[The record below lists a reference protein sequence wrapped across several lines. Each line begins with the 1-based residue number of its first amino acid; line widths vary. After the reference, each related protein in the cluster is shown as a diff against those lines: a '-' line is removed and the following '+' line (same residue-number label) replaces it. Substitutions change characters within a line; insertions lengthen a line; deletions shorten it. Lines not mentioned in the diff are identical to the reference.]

1 MCGAV
6 DTLPTCLSFLSSFH
20 LNSPGFALPCIVV
33 PKGLLARLY
42 ILSNVLCVNSV
53 AVRSDSYM
61 TVAQWTRER
70 SSPTSVIWVRVPA
83 LARLLLI
90 FFSSA
95 NFFPGTP
102 VFPLS
107 QKLTF
112 PSSSSIW
119 KVSSGN

>member
-1 MCGAV
+1 M
-6 DTLPTCLSFLSSFH
+6 LIFSSSFH

-53 AVRSDSYM
+53 AVRSNSYM

-70 SSPTSVIWVRVPA
+70 SSPASVIWVRVPA

-95 NFFPGTP
+95 NFFSGYSGFSPLP
-102 VFPLS
+102 KINIPKFQFDLKSVFR
-107 QKLTF
+107 
-112 PSSSSIW
+112 
-119 KVSSGN
+119 

>member
-20 LNSPGFALPCIVV
+20 LNSPGFAFPCIVV

-53 AVRSDSYM
+53 AVRSNSYM

-95 NFFPGTP
+95 NFFSGYS
-102 VFPLS
+102 VFSPLPEINIPKFQFDLES
-107 QKLTF
+107 VF
-112 PSSSSIW
+112 R
-119 KVSSGN
+119 

>member
-20 LNSPGFALPCIVV
+20 LNSPGFALPCIVA
-33 PKGLLARLY
+33 PKGLLSRLY

-53 AVRSDSYM
+53 AVRSNSYM

-95 NFFPGTP
+95 NFFSGYSDFSPLP
-102 VFPLS
+102 KINILKFQFDLESVFR
-107 QKLTF
+107 
-112 PSSSSIW
+112 
-119 KVSSGN
+119 

>member
-33 PKGLLARLY
+33 PRGLLARLY

-53 AVRSDSYM
+53 AVRSNSYM

-95 NFFPGTP
+95 NFFSGYS
-102 VFPLS
+102 VFSPLPEINIPKFQFDLES
-107 QKLTF
+107 VF
-112 PSSSSIW
+112 R
-119 KVSSGN
+119 

>member
-33 PKGLLARLY
+33 PRGLLARLY

-53 AVRSDSYM
+53 AVRSNSYM

-95 NFFPGTP
+95 NFFSGYS
-102 VFPLS
+102 VFSPL
-107 QKLTF
+107 
-112 PSSSSIW
+112 PEINIP
-119 KVSSGN
+119 KVQFDLESVFR

>member
-20 LNSPGFALPCIVV
+20 LNSPGFPLPCIVV

-42 ILSNVLCVNSV
+42 ILSNVLCVNSG
-53 AVRSDSYM
+53 AVRSNSYM

-70 SSPTSVIWVRVPA
+70 SFSTSVIWVRVAA
-83 LARLLLI
+83 LARLLVI

-95 NFFPGTP
+95 NFFSGYSAFSPLPKINIPKFQFDLGS
-102 VFPLS
+102 VFR
-107 QKLTF
+107 
-112 PSSSSIW
+112 
-119 KVSSGN
+119 

>member
-33 PKGLLARLY
+33 PRGLLARLY

-53 AVRSDSYM
+53 AVRSNSYM

-83 LARLLLI
+83 LATLLLI

-95 NFFPGTP
+95 NFFSGYS
-102 VFPLS
+102 VFSPLPEINIPKFQFDLES
-107 QKLTF
+107 VF
-112 PSSSSIW
+112 R
-119 KVSSGN
+119 

>member
-33 PKGLLARLY
+33 PKELLARLY
-42 ILSNVLCVNSV
+42 ILSNVLCVSSV
-53 AVRSDSYM
+53 AVRSNSYM

-95 NFFPGTP
+95 NFFCGYSGVSPLP
-102 VFPLS
+102 KIDIPKFQFDLESVFR
-107 QKLTF
+107 
-112 PSSSSIW
+112 
-119 KVSSGN
+119 

>member
-33 PKGLLARLY
+33 PRGLVARLY
-42 ILSNVLCVNSV
+42 ILSNVLCVKSV
-53 AVRSDSYM
+53 AVRSNSYM

-95 NFFPGTP
+95 NFFSGYS
-102 VFPLS
+102 VFSPLPEINIPKFQIDLES
-107 QKLTF
+107 VF
-112 PSSSSIW
+112 R
-119 KVSSGN
+119 

>member
-1 MCGAV
+1 MCGVV

-20 LNSPGFALPCIVV
+20 LSSPGFALPCIVV
-33 PKGLLARLY
+33 PKGLLSRLY

-53 AVRSDSYM
+53 AVRSNSYM

-95 NFFPGTP
+95 NFFSGYSGFSPLP
-102 VFPLS
+102 KINISKFQFNLESVFR
-107 QKLTF
+107 
-112 PSSSSIW
+112 
-119 KVSSGN
+119 

>member
-20 LNSPGFALPCIVV
+20 FNSPGFALPCIVV

-53 AVRSDSYM
+53 AVRSNSYM

-95 NFFPGTP
+95 NFFSAYS
-102 VFPLS
+102 VFSPLPEINIPKFQFDLES
-107 QKLTF
+107 VF
-112 PSSSSIW
+112 R
-119 KVSSGN
+119 

>member
-53 AVRSDSYM
+53 AVRSNSYM

-70 SSPTSVIWVRVPA
+70 SSPASVIWVRVPA

-95 NFFPGTP
+95 NFFSGYS
-102 VFPLS
+102 VFSPLPEINIPKFQFDLES
-107 QKLTF
+107 VF
-112 PSSSSIW
+112 R
-119 KVSSGN
+119 

>member
-1 MCGAV
+1 MCGAA

-20 LNSPGFALPCIVV
+20 LNSPGFALPCFVV
-33 PKGLLARLY
+33 PRGLLARLY

-53 AVRSDSYM
+53 AVRSNSYM

-95 NFFPGTP
+95 NFFSGYS
-102 VFPLS
+102 VFSPLPEINIPKFQFDLES
-107 QKLTF
+107 VF
-112 PSSSSIW
+112 R
-119 KVSSGN
+119 

>member
-1 MCGAV
+1 M
-6 DTLPTCLSFLSSFH
+6 LIFSSSFH

-53 AVRSDSYM
+53 AVRSNSYM

-95 NFFPGTP
+95 NFFSGFSSFSPLP
-102 VFPLS
+102 KINIPKFQFDLESVFR
-107 QKLTF
+107 
-112 PSSSSIW
+112 
-119 KVSSGN
+119 

>member
-33 PKGLLARLY
+33 PKGLLSRLY
-42 ILSNVLCVNSV
+42 ILSNVLFVNSV
-53 AVRSDSYM
+53 AVRSNSYM

-70 SSPTSVIWVRVPA
+70 SSPASVIWVRVPT

-95 NFFPGTP
+95 NFFSGYSGFSPLP
-102 VFPLS
+102 KINIPKFQFDLESVFR
-107 QKLTF
+107 
-112 PSSSSIW
+112 
-119 KVSSGN
+119 

>member
-53 AVRSDSYM
+53 AVRSNSYM

-70 SSPTSVIWVRVPA
+70 SSPASVIWVRVPA

-95 NFFPGTP
+95 NFFFGYSGVSPLP
-102 VFPLS
+102 KINIPKFQFDLESVF
-107 QKLTF
+107 
-112 PSSSSIW
+112 
-119 KVSSGN
+119 G

>member
-33 PKGLLARLY
+33 PRGLLARLY

-53 AVRSDSYM
+53 AVRSNSYM

-95 NFFPGTP
+95 NFFSGYS
-102 VFPLS
+102 VFSPLPEINIPKFQIDLES
-107 QKLTF
+107 VF
-112 PSSSSIW
+112 R
-119 KVSSGN
+119 

>member
-33 PKGLLARLY
+33 PRGLLARLY

-53 AVRSDSYM
+53 AVRSNSYM

-70 SSPTSVIWVRVPA
+70 SSPASVIWVRVPA
-83 LARLLLI
+83 LGRLLLI

-95 NFFPGTP
+95 NFFCGYSGVSPLP
-102 VFPLS
+102 KINIPKFQFDLESVFR
-107 QKLTF
+107 
-112 PSSSSIW
+112 
-119 KVSSGN
+119 

>member
-1 MCGAV
+1 MRGAV
-6 DTLPTCLSFLSSFH
+6 DRLPTCLSFRSSFH

-53 AVRSDSYM
+53 AVRSNSYM

-70 SSPTSVIWVRVPA
+70 SSPASVIWVRVPA

-95 NFFPGTP
+95 NFFSGYSGVSPLP
-102 VFPLS
+102 KINIPKFQFDLESVFR
-107 QKLTF
+107 
-112 PSSSSIW
+112 
-119 KVSSGN
+119 

>member
-1 MCGAV
+1 M
-6 DTLPTCLSFLSSFH
+6 LIFSFFH

-33 PKGLLARLY
+33 PRGLLARLY

-53 AVRSDSYM
+53 AVRSNSYM

-95 NFFPGTP
+95 NFFSGYS
-102 VFPLS
+102 VFSPLPEINIPKFQFDLES
-107 QKLTF
+107 VF
-112 PSSSSIW
+112 R
-119 KVSSGN
+119 

>member
-53 AVRSDSYM
+53 AVRSNSYM

-95 NFFPGTP
+95 NFFSGYS
-102 VFPLS
+102 VFSPLPEINIPKFQFDLES
-107 QKLTF
+107 VF
-112 PSSSSIW
+112 R
-119 KVSSGN
+119 

>member
-42 ILSNVLCVNSV
+42 ILSNVLCVSSV
-53 AVRSDSYM
+53 AVRSNSYM

-95 NFFPGTP
+95 NFFFR
-102 VFPLS
+102 VLQF
-107 QKLTF
+107 F
-112 PSSSSIW
+112 PSP
-119 KVSSGN
+119 KN